1 MSFESY
7 RNIAQVLQ
15 EFKVISSEA
24 SFVVET
30 KFDIRETFRE
40 ELNFSLR
47 EFTFE
52 DSEYAICEA
61 VVFPILREV
70 YRSYRVNFTLWSHKT
85 LTYDIN
91 LTGIP
96 DYILAKKSPL
106 GKEVFE
112 KPFLIIAVEA
122 KRDDFI
128 KGWGQC
134 LAEMVAIQKL
144 NQNLEQD
151 IYGIVSNGQF
161 WQFGKLQGSTYTREI
176 NSYTLSDI
184 DKLFAALNYIFMK
197 CQRALDLFNR
207 ELA

>member
-15 EFKVISSEA
+15 EFNITSSEA
-24 SFVVET
+24 SFLVET

-40 ELNFSLR
+40 ELSFSLR

-70 YRSYRVNFTLWSHKT
+70 YRNYRENFTLWSHKT
-85 LTYDIN
+85 LTYDVN

-96 DYILAKKSPL
+96 DYILANKSPL

-112 KPFLIIAVEA
+112 KPFLIAVEA

-134 LAEMVAIQKL
+134 LAEMVAIQKI

-161 WQFGKLQGSTYTREI
+161 WQFGKLKGNIYTREI
-176 NSYTLSDI
+176 KSYTLSDI
-184 DKLFAALNYIFMK
+184 DKLFAALNYIFMQ

-207 ELA
+207 ELTI

>member
-15 EFKVISSEA
+15 EFNITSSEA
-24 SFVVET
+24 NFIVET
-30 KFDIRETFRE
+30 KIDLRETFRE

-52 DSEYAICEA
+52 DSEYAICET

-70 YRSYRVNFTLWSHKT
+70 YRNYRDNFTLWSHKS

-106 GKEVFE
+106 GKEVFD
-112 KPFLIIAVEA
+112 KPFLIAVEA

-134 LAEMVAIQKL
+134 LAEMVAIQKI

-161 WQFGKLQGSTYTREI
+161 WQFGKLKGNIYTREI
-176 NSYTLSDI
+176 KSYTLSDV
-184 DKLFAALNYIFMK
+184 DKLLAALNYIFME
-197 CQRALDLFNR
+197 CQRTLDLFNCK
-207 ELA
+207 LA

>member
-15 EFKVISSEA
+15 EFKITSSEA
-24 SFVVET
+24 SFVVES
-30 KFDIRETFRE
+30 KFDIREIFRE

-70 YRSYRVNFTLWSHKT
+70 YRNYRENFTLWSHKT
-85 LTYDIN
+85 LTYNIN

-96 DYILAKKSPL
+96 DYILANKSPL

-112 KPFLIIAVEA
+112 KPFLIAVEA

-161 WQFGKLQGSTYTREI
+161 WQFGKLKGSTYTREI
-176 NSYTLSDI
+176 KSYTLSDI
-184 DKLFAALNYIFMK
+184 DDLFAALNYIFME